1 LGNPLFAAVL
11 GFALGVGM
19 VLVSRAVATLVTPDD
34 PSLGFAKV
42 AVSMVLRLALV
53 IGALLAFSAWA
64 RSGLAPFGLALVAG
78 FFMMMTME
86 LFGVSRTAG
95 R

>member
-1 LGNPLFAAVL
+1 MLAAVL

-19 VLVSRAVATLVTPDD
+19 VLISRAVATLVTPED

-53 IGALLAFSAWA
+53 IAVLFAFFAWA
-64 RSGLAPFGLALVAG
+64 RPGLAPFGLALVAG
-78 FFMMMTME
+78 FFLMMTME
-86 LFGVSRTAG
+86 LFGASRTAG